1 MPSSREV
8 VAHLFACF
16 DAIYEVLGLSAP
28 TLTNDAYVVRTYE
41 TARAMGE
48 VALELRAYLGD
59 VDAEPLEIVREVLLE
74 AVAGDVEGAMVLFC
88 FTVVVGPRLLVSLR
102 DAREEGALDEAALAL
117 VNVASQ
123 VLIAEMFAVGEAS
136 IDAEP
141 IEDEAWQ
148 ERARALSDLLDRAGN
163 AESLG
168 LSR

>member
-8 VAHLFACF
+8 CEHLFSCF
-16 DAIYEVLGLSAP
+16 DAIYEVLGASAP
-28 TLTNDAYVVRTYE
+28 TLTHDAYVVRTYE

-48 VALELRAYLGD
+48 VALRLREYLGE

-102 DAREEGALDEAALAL
+102 DAREQGSLDEAALEV
-117 VNVASQ
+117 VNGASE
-123 VLIAEMFAVGEAS
+123 VLIAEMFAVGEAA

-148 ERARALSDLLDRAGN
+148 ARARALSDLLDQAGN

-168 LSR
+168 VSR